1 MSRKWIRMLTIL
13 LTVIGLAIV
22 WSTTFRQAGA
32 RSSATPTPTTLA
44 RGSETPRQESR
55 READAPTISF
65 IDSPSPTC
73 YRPVAGRDACYIQWN
88 YLYVY
93 ATAPEYVISMTV
105 AIDGRLRA
113 YHSAFFQTAMYI
125 PGETYQSGF
134 RVACGVPGA
143 GGEVGMGNT
152 HSYTIRARETGG
164 LGAANYGSVT
174 CPAVPK
180 VFLPL
185 LRK

>member
-1 MSRKWIRMLTIL
+1 MSHKLIRTLMIALVL
-13 LTVIGLAIV
+13 IGLAVV
-22 WSTTFRQAGA
+22 WDIPVAQTAE
-32 RSSATPTPTTLA
+32 RSSATPTAPPRGPESPQAEA
-44 RGSETPRQESR
+44 RRD
-55 READAPTISF
+55 ANAPTISF

-88 YLYVY
+88 YLYVS
-93 ATAPEYVISMTV
+93 ATPPQYIITMTMS
-105 AIDGRLRA
+105 IDGRLRT
-113 YHSAFFQTAMYI
+113 YHSGFFQTSMYI
-125 PGETYQSGF
+125 PGEMYGSGF
-134 RVACGVPGA
+134 RVACGIPGA
-143 GGEVGMGNT
+143 GGEAGWGNT